1 MIYSL
6 CAGLP
11 EMGSW
16 ADKNKGLVTSSW
28 PWLGTEQPELLY
40 QWCYTSSLHRRFCGG
55 TFIEPQFWRCRVT
68 QRMFIMSSKET
79 KQQFLLLHQ
88 TSKKASPGNPVRSV
102 LNRTLSPLGRDSSVK
117 SRAVACYFVVCI
129 SMDRCQKKIV
139 WLDKLLLFKL
149 KQIFGFINPIFTW
162 KMPSV
167 HYKASDFRLGK
178 KHCSRPSK
186 GKQSEELNLPGAA
199 LMTWV

>member
-1 MIYSL
+1 MCRSAWNGILGWQKQGSGYQQLALAGHRAARAAVSVVLHILSAQEVLWGHIHRTPVLKMQRYS
-6 CAGLP
+6 
-11 EMGSW
+11 ENVHNVF
-16 ADKNKGLVTSSW
+16 K
-28 PWLGTEQPELLY
+28 
-40 QWCYTSSLHRRFCGG
+40 R
-55 TFIEPQFWRCRVT
+55 
-68 QRMFIMSSKET
+68 

-167 HYKASDFRLGK
+167 HYKASDFQLGK

>member
-6 CAGLP
+6 CTGLP

-28 PWLGTEQPELLY
+28 PWLGTQQPELLY
-40 QWCYTSSLHRRFCGG
+40 QWCYTFPLHRRFCGG
-55 TFIEPQFWRCRVT
+55 TFIEPQFRRCRVT
-68 QRMFIMSSKET
+68 QRMFITSSKET

-88 TSKKASPGNPVRSV
+88 TSKKGSPGNPVRAV
-102 LNRTLSPLGRDSSVK
+102 LNRTLSFSGRDSSVK

-129 SMDRCQKKIV
+129 SMDRRQRKTV

-149 KQIFGFINPIFTW
+149 KQIFDFIHPTFTW

-167 HYKASDFRLGK
+167 HYKASNFWLRK